1 MATRAA
7 ESKQSN
13 TKQISNKQSKPVTKQ
28 QPVDVSH
35 VSRKEKSDVDD
46 FDYDS
51 IIEKADSTDNPDGY
65 KYQVAV
71 QMANSKA
78 GPEIDDADMRD
89 LVDSEFAKL
98 NPTATGAQM
107 RGEDNVF
114 SEVIGGFNEAKDNV
128 SDFIGNAIDTG
139 WDAFA
144 GNIAGG
150 LGTIVGGI
158 TGDEN
163 TGEDW
168 SNFVSNIVG
177 NDENSVFDPRVLG
190 DIATGV
196 AVSAIPGFGVPLSI
210 GMSLLDNSDNI
221 REAVT
226 GRDSITREKLGLD
239 DQATKLGSAALDTF
253 LAAAPG
259 IGKLKNATAMNSI
272 DDILANSDDLAKGIS
287 EASTLRKSLSPSNM
301 MNIARTNAKNVPD
314 NAVSKISN
322 IRDAATSSGKG
333 RIGKTIN
340 AMITPGDEKVM
351 RDSLMD
357 AMAYARKTGEFANMV
372 PGAKPKAPKG
382 MINKI
387 KSKIA
392 NSNAIGNFAG
402 MGGTVIPGLANSELN
417 YAAETNQNP
426 IEAIG
431 NFMPT
436 MNDSG
441 NTARNF
447 ISIAMPLGTA
457 AITGAKRLPGT
468 SGKMTYTSAP
478 FRASQ
483 VGASGEVGSRLGQ
496 SSRYGATDADT
507 LADWIESIGNYESE
521 DE

>member
-1 MATRAA
+1 MATRVA

-78 GPEIDDADMRD
+78 GSEIDDADMRD

-107 RGEDNVF
+107 RGEDNMF
-114 SEVIGGFNEAKDNV
+114 SEAIGGFNEAKDNV
-128 SDFIGNAIDTG
+128 SDFIGNTIDTG
-139 WDAFA
+139 WDALA
-144 GNIAGG
+144 GGIAGG

-177 NDENSVFDPRVLG
+177 NDEDSVFDPRVLG
-190 DIATGV
+190 DIATGI

-259 IGKLKNATAMNSI
+259 IGKLRNATAMNSI

-301 MNIARTNAKNVPD
+301 IDIAKASAKSVPGNATSKMANIR
-314 NAVSKISN
+314 NAV
-322 IRDAATSSGKG
+322 TSSDKGKIG
-333 RIGKTIN
+333 RTIN
-340 AMITPGDEKVM
+340 AMITSGDEKAM

-357 AMAYARKTGEFANMV
+357 AVAYARKTGDFANMV
-372 PGAKPKAPKG
+372 PGIKPEAPKG
-382 MINKI
+382 IINKV

-392 NSNAIGNFAG
+392 NNKAMGNLVG
-402 MGGTVIPGLANSELN
+402 MGGTVIPGLANAELN

-426 IEAIG
+426 IEAID

-436 MNDSG
+436 MNGTGD
-441 NTARNF
+441 TARNF

-468 SGKMTYTSAP
+468 TGKLTYTSSP

-483 VGASGEVGSRLGQ
+483 VGASGEIGSRLGQ
-496 SSRYGATDADT
+496 ASRYGATDADT
-507 LADWIESIGNYESE
+507 LASWIESIRNDESE